1 MLRAEAPPW
10 EGFQSVVGG
19 TACASAPMMVE
30 KEDLS
35 LQKLIY
41 HWGYLEGWY
50 VAAALHP
57 AAILASLALL
67 LLVGCWTTPL
77 TIACTIVTD

>member
-41 HWGYLEGWY
+41 HWGYLEG
-50 VAAALHP
+50 
-57 AAILASLALL
+57 
-67 LLVGCWTTPL
+67 
-77 TIACTIVTD
+77 